1 MALLSLETVGFSY
14 GNSFR
19 LEDIDLRVERGD
31 FIGIIGPNGS
41 GKSTLIKLMAGYL
54 RPDKGSVCLEG
65 QLLAKLERKA
75 VARKVAVVSQGVQTG
90 FAFTVE
96 EMVRLGRLPHLGRWS
111 NEGPG
116 DAAAVGRALAQTRL
130 EGYRSRLFSRL
141 SGGEAQ
147 RVLMAQASGPGT
159 GYPPAGRAHY
169 LHGHG
174 LSKGNVFPDGE
185 IESRGYNCG
194 WRCCTMSIWHLCT
207 ARNLWLMRQGRILVK
222 GNPGEVITR
231 ENIEAIFGTAVAISP
246 PSRHRSAA
254 GHHAAI
260 TLGADRTKKRS
271 VPDLFVQKRGP
282 SPQGCGCSL
291 AK

>member
-1 MALLSLETVGFSY
+1 MVLLSLEAVDFSY

-19 LEDIDLRVERGD
+19 LEDINLRVERGD

-147 RVLMAQASGPGT
+147 RVLMAQALAQEPDILLLDEPTTYMDMAFQKEMFSLMARLNHEGIT
-159 GYPPAGRAHY
+159 VVAV
-169 LHGHG
+169 LHDVNMAS
-174 LSKGNVFPDGE
+174 LYCKELVA
-185 IESRGYNCG
+185 I
-194 WRCCTMSIWHLCT
+194 
-207 ARNLWLMRQGRILVK
+207 RQGRILVK

-246 PSRHRSAA
+246 HPVTGR
-254 GHHAAI
+254 
-260 TLGADRTKKRS
+260 
-271 VPDLFVQKRGP
+271 
-282 SPQGCGCSL
+282 PQVTML
-291 AK
+291 P